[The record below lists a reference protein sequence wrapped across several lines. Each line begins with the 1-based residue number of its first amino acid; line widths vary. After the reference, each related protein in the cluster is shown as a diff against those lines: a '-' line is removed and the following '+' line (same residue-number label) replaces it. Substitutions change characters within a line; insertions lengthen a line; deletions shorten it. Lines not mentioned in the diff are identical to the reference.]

1 MDMQLLK
8 DETVSL
14 QPKRFTRKGHP
25 AIQSIKL
32 KDCSQHKTNTDNLPK
47 SESLLTGFLTW

>member
-1 MDMQLLK
+1 MQLLK